1 MSMSEEPNISKDHL
15 RQNTNL
21 DTHDTENNLD
31 DLGDK
36 IKAGSKAMKKKIK
49 DPDKDLQ
56 AEYTKEKF
64 KEDTKDY

>member
-1 MSMSEEPNISKDHL
+1 MSEEPINDRKDGFRQNISSAA
-15 RQNTNL
+15 NNS
-21 DTHDTENNLD
+21 ENSLCEA
-31 DLGDK
+31 GDK
-36 IKAGSKAMKKKIK
+36 IKAGIKAMTKKIK

>member
-1 MSMSEEPNISKDHL
+1 MSEEPNTSKDHL

-21 DTHDTENNLD
+21 DTHDAENNLD
-31 DLGDK
+31 DVGDK
-36 IKAGSKAMKKKIK
+36 IKAGIKAMKKKIK
-49 DPDKDLQ
+49 DPDKALQ

>member
-1 MSMSEEPNISKDHL
+1 MSEEPANDQKDDF
-15 RQNTNL
+15 RQYASRVANSSEGRV
-21 DTHDTENNLD
+21 DEA
-31 DLGDK
+31 GDK
-36 IKAGSKAMKKKIK
+36 IKAGIKAMTKKIK